1 MPVDQETTLSIT
13 CDNPA
18 CPGNDLDATDRIGW
32 TFVST
37 EVYGQPGTQF
47 VYCCGMCWDCRRG
60 CSRRARPERNRDAGR
75 AEERTAAKK

>member
-1 MPVDQETTLSIT
+1 MPVDSTTTLDIT

-18 CPGNDLDATDRIGW
+18 CPGNDLDATDRTGW

-47 VYCCGMCWDCRRG
+47 VYCCADCAG
-60 CSRRARPERNRDAGR
+60 TVGEALAVADAEP
-75 AEERTAAKK
+75 ATA

>member
-1 MPVDQETTLSIT
+1 MPVDSTTTLDIT

-18 CPGNDLDATDRIGW
+18 CPGNDLDATDRTGW

-47 VYCCGMCWDCRRG
+47 VYCCAMCAG
-60 CSRRARPERNRDAGR
+60 TVGDALAAAD
-75 AEERTAAKK
+75 AEPATA